1 MKLFSTYP
9 LRISLI
15 VLALSA
21 AAYLIFEQSTQ
32 LTPDSEEEIQRLMD
46 EALDQGEDL
55 FYQTYREF
63 KESSNRLFDEVTEFP
78 VNRQNLSHIHNTF
91 EEFGFWGSALY
102 QRNNR
107 LVWNGFSISPV
118 PVAISGSL
126 DSLRVSVLK
135 RNNVVYLMGQRSFQ
149 SEEEP
154 YHLLTSQMLE
164 LTSNLPFADRTTF
177 RLSDDPSLR
186 SIFPVTFNFFDALP
200 DEPFEYRT
208 LSTESADSVGIVW
221 ATPDDFSVYA
231 GMEEA
236 DQAEWRVFFH
246 ITIFLALF
254 IFLVTWSAYN
264 RSLAAYVLQ
273 FGILTAGWY
282 LLFPAGLLDGWIES
296 ILRRIETPADH
307 QTVSVLVRY
316 LFQGVMLMLLAI
328 FSFNYFRARE
338 VKTGREFSFST
349 LLLSMLFGLLSL
361 FFILLFILATESI
374 LIQTNLP
381 LLDLELAPDISSFF
395 FYIACG
401 IYFIATA
408 GIILSAGAHL
418 FKIEQDKAAII
429 TVSSL
434 FSFFLFYYLADLLLD
449 VYSLFTWVSLLAGGL
464 FFVYLLIL
472 QWIHKFPD
480 SFREMSG
487 FRRMML
493 GVILASVAGYIVVW
507 NTSNE
512 RIDREL
518 RERAEDFASEEIA
531 DTRSILTAMLFSLE
545 SNLSFLSEED
555 VQNRAATVQ
564 AQFQRAINASI
575 QPEWRK
581 HSFEVQLLDPRGE
594 PISDFSTNLDTPGWR
609 SLVNIR
615 IMQTSYTEEQLR
627 RETNRPI
634 VWDRPTDLGENFIS
648 FNRGWIPIWS
658 QDVPYRI
665 IAWIFAAAYQERPD
679 YNKPIRAVLADA
691 GSSDWKQS
699 FYLAEFA
706 GDRVTRTAL
715 QGIYSN
721 QPEYNRLPTRETEIV
736 TRDSLAFITN
746 ITAQGSF
753 REILLKK
760 EENRFIKASTPV
772 PGFNHHLFSFFRFH
786 IVLVFFGLFLFATLA
801 IFGLN
806 YFSLFGQSRKFRH
819 RLLDGLTLSTI
830 LFLTILIFATQY
842 AVSNQN
848 EKNVERE
855 LITKLNSLSESLR
868 GEVDLTPG
876 RAASGSLAEFAN
888 PLNVDA
894 ILYAGPN
901 VLDSTTP
908 QIFQQHLMP
917 RSMPFPAYDFLYN
930 RERRHYI
937 TTERIGDETLLVGYR
952 ALLDENNAPAGAIAI
967 PTFVQSP
974 VYREQLLET
983 TSYLFGV
990 YLAIF
995 ALFIIGTVFFSSRL
1009 TKPLQIVQSGLNK
1022 ISRGDMKTQV
1032 NVTSNDEIGSLA
1044 RAYNQM
1050 VDRLDHA
1057 QRELV
1062 KAERE
1067 AAWKEMAQQVAHEI
1081 KNPLTPMKLN
1091 LQHLQRQLEANPEN
1105 VMELKPAIER
1115 TASNI
1120 IDQIES
1126 LNKIASDFSK
1136 FARPVHEPMQE
1147 VNLNKLLSSVCD
1159 LYQYDEDV
1167 EIECSLPSADLITS
1181 GVDDELRRVLINL
1194 VKNGIESYNQPPAKI
1209 RVSMKRNGEMAVIT
1223 ISDQGSGIETDAR
1236 DRIFVPNFSTKSSGT
1251 GLGLA
1256 ITKKIIEAHHGEISF
1271 DSNEGEGTTFI
1282 IRLPL
1287 GGHVR

>member
-1 MKLFSTYP
+1 
-9 LRISLI
+9 
-15 VLALSA
+15 
-21 AAYLIFEQSTQ
+21 
-32 LTPDSEEEIQRLMD
+32 MD
-46 EALDQGEDL
+46 EALDEGENL
-55 FYQTYREF
+55 FNSTYNGFSDASNSLFREI
-63 KESSNRLFDEVTEFP
+63 TEFA
-78 VNRQNLSHIHNTF
+78 VTRQNLGFIHSKLS
-91 EEFGFWGSALY
+91 EYDFWGSALY
-102 QRNNR
+102 RANNR
-107 LVWNGFSISPV
+107 LVWNGFSVSPV
-118 PVAISGSL
+118 PIAISDSR

-149 SEEEP
+149 SEENQ
-154 YHLLTSQMLE
+154 YHLLTSEKLE

-177 RLSDDPSLR
+177 RLSESPELR
-186 SIFPVTFNFFDALP
+186 GLYPVNFNFFDPLP
-200 DEPFEYRT
+200 ENFEYRK
-208 LSTESADSVGIVW
+208 LSTESSDSVGIVW
-221 ATPDDFSVYA
+221 ATPDDFEIYA
-231 GMEEA
+231 DMEA
-236 DQAEWRVFFH
+236 AQQAEWRGFFH

-264 RSLAAYVLQ
+264 RSFSAFVLQ
-273 FGILTAGWY
+273 IGILTAGWY
-282 LLFPAGLLDGWIES
+282 VLFPAGLLDGWIGS
-296 ILRRIETPADH
+296 ILQRIDTPAGH
-307 QTVSVLVRY
+307 STIAAIVRY

-328 FSFNYFRARE
+328 FSFNYFRSRE
-338 VKTGREFSFST
+338 VTTGREFSFRT
-349 LLLSMLFGLLSL
+349 LLLSVLFGLLSL
-361 FFILLFILATESI
+361 FFILIFILSTQTI

-381 LLDLELAPDISSFF
+381 LLDLELAPDIGSFL
-395 FYIACG
+395 FYIASG
-401 IYFIATA
+401 IYFTAAT
-408 GIILSAGAHL
+408 GIILVAGYHL
-418 FKIEQDKAAII
+418 FRIEQDKAAII
-429 TVSSL
+429 GVTSF
-434 FSFFLFYYLADLLLD
+434 FSFVLFFYLADLLLEFHTLL
-449 VYSLFTWVSLLAGGL
+449 SWISLLAGGL
-464 FFVYLLIL
+464 FLTYLLII
-472 QWIHKFPD
+472 QGIHKYPD
-480 SFREMSG
+480 YFREMSG
-487 FRRMML
+487 FRRMMI
-493 GVILASVAGYIVVW
+493 GVILASVCAYVIVW
-507 NTSNE
+507 NSSNS

-518 RERAEDFASEEIA
+518 HERATEFAGEEIA
-531 DTRSILTAMLFSLE
+531 DTRSLLTTMLFNLE
-545 SNLSFLSEED
+545 SNLAFLSEDD
-555 VQNRAATVQ
+555 VENQAATVQ
-564 AQFQRAINASI
+564 AQFQRAINTSI
-575 QPEWRK
+575 RPEWRN
-581 HSFEVQLLDPRGE
+581 HSFEVQLLSPEGE
-594 PISDFSTNLDTPGWR
+594 LISDFSTNLDTPGWR

-634 VWDRPTDLGENFIS
+634 VWERPTDLGENYIS
-648 FNRGWIPIWS
+648 FNRGWIPLYN
-658 QDVPYRI
+658 QEAPFRI
-665 IAWIFAAAYQERPD
+665 IAWIFAAAYLERPD
-679 YNKPIRAVLADA
+679 YNKPIRAVLADV
-691 GSSDWKQS
+691 SSNEWKQS
-699 FYLAEFA
+699 YYLAEFT
-706 GDRVTRTAL
+706 GDRVTRTAM
-715 QGIYSN
+715 QGIYNN
-721 QPEYNRLPTRETEIV
+721 QPEYNRMPPRETEIV
-736 TRDSLAFITN
+736 TRDSIAFITN

-760 EENRFIKASTPV
+760 GDNRYIKASTPV

-786 IVLVFFGLFLFATLA
+786 IVLVFFGLFLFALLA
-801 IFGLN
+801 MFGLR

-830 LFLTILIFATQY
+830 LFLTILIFATQF

-855 LITKLNSLSESLR
+855 LITKLNSLSESMR
-868 GEVDLTPG
+868 GEIDLNSAQSLSA
-876 RAASGSLAEFAN
+876 RLAEFAN

-894 ILYAGPN
+894 VLYAGPN

-937 TTERIGDETLLVGYR
+937 TTEQIGNETLLIGYR
-952 ALLDENNAPAGAIAI
+952 ALLDENSAPVGAIAI

-995 ALFIIGTVFFSSRL
+995 ALFIIGTVFFSGRL

-1022 ISRGDMKTQV
+1022 ITRGDMKTQV
-1032 NVTSNDEIGSLA
+1032 TVTSNDEIGSLA
-1044 RAYNQM
+1044 KAYNQM
-1050 VDRLDHA
+1050 VERLNDA
-1057 QRELV
+1057 QRELLR
-1062 KAERE
+1062 AERE

-1115 TASNI
+1115 TAANI
-1120 IDQIES
+1120 IEQIES

-1136 FARPVHEPMQE
+1136 FAKPVHEPMQE

-1159 LYQYDEDV
+1159 LYQFDEDV
-1167 EIECSLPSADLITS
+1167 GIECSLPSTQLIAS

-1194 VKNGIESYNQPPAKI
+1194 VKNGIESYNQPPAQI
-1209 RVSMKRNGEMAVIT
+1209 RVSMKRNGDEAVIT

-1271 DSNEGEGTTFI
+1271 ESNEGEGTTFI

-1287 GGHVR
+1287 GS